1 MVKVSILGS
10 TGTIGKNVA
19 FTLAKEE
26 TVDEI
31 VMLSRPESFDKVKG
45 ETYDMY
51 DALAAR
57 DIDCKLIPSY
67 NFEDIKGSAVV
78 LIAAGIHRE
87 PGMNRLDLAVPNAK
101 IVSNYSKQIAKYAPD
116 SIILV
121 ATNPV
126 DVMTTI
132 ALEAS
137 GFSKKKVIGV
147 GNHLDSLRLKNY
159 FSRQIN
165 INSAEVHTRVVGEH
179 GNHMVPLLSSTTIG
193 GIPLKY
199 FVEYV
204 DLNVIALIEQLKNAG
219 NTIISKKAPEVIK
232 GKGQSVNQGEK
243 KELSFTSNASYDDF
257 KYVKL
262 DGNEL
267 DPKNYT
273 VKEGST
279 IVTLNKDFVSTLKAG
294 KHTIGIVSET
304 GEASTEF
311 TVNKKT
317 SVIKPSSDKNTT
329 NTGLISNIGLWISL
343 MFTSLEAMGIG
354 LICRKKYKK

>member
-19 FTLAKEE
+19 FTLARED

-31 VMLSRPESFDKVKG
+31 VMFSRPQSLDKVKG

-57 DIDCKLIPSY
+57 DIDCRLTPTCDF
-67 NFEDIKGSAVV
+67 NDIAGSAIV

-87 PGMNRLDLAVPNAK
+87 KGMKRLDLAVPNAK
-101 IVSNYSKQIAKYAPD
+101 IVEYYSKQIAKYAPD

-137 GFSKKKVIGV
+137 QFDKMKVIGV

-165 INSAEVHTRVVGEH
+165 INSSEVHTRVVGEH
-179 GNHMVPLLSSTTIG
+179 GDNMVPLLSSTTIG

-204 DLNVIALIEQLKNAG
+204 KLDINGLVEQLKNAG
-219 NTIISKKAPEVIK
+219 NTIISKKGATEYGPAFAI
-232 GKGQSVNQGEK
+232 
-243 KELSFTSNASYDDF
+243 SNLMSTMITDTHKVLTVSCY
-257 KYVKL
+257 L
-262 DGNEL
+262 DGEVENVKDVSLGVPAVISKKGIAMIVPIHMNDIEKENFMKAAETIR
-267 DPKNYT
+267 DATYE
-273 VKEGST
+273 VKEN
-279 IVTLNKDFVSTLKAG
+279 LN
-294 KHTIGIVSET
+294 I
-304 GEASTEF
+304 
-311 TVNKKT
+311 
-317 SVIKPSSDKNTT
+317 
-329 NTGLISNIGLWISL
+329 
-343 MFTSLEAMGIG
+343 
-354 LICRKKYKK
+354 

>member
-19 FTLAKEE
+19 FTLARED

-31 VMLSRPESFDKVKG
+31 VMFSRPQSLDKVKG

-57 DIDCKLIPSY
+57 DIDCRLTPTCDF
-67 NFEDIKGSAVV
+67 NDIAGSAIV

-87 PGMNRLDLAVPNAK
+87 KGMKRLDLAVPNAK
-101 IVSNYSKQIAKYAPD
+101 IVEYYSKQIAKYAPD

-137 GFSKKKVIGV
+137 QFDKMKVIGV

-165 INSAEVHTRVVGEH
+165 INSSEVHTRVVGEH
-179 GNHMVPLLSSTTIG
+179 GDNMVPLLSSTTIG

-204 DLNVIALIEQLKNAG
+204 KLDIKGLVEQLKNAG
-219 NTIISKKAPEVIK
+219 NTIISKKGATEYGPAFAI
-232 GKGQSVNQGEK
+232 
-243 KELSFTSNASYDDF
+243 SNLMSTMITDTHKVLTVSCY
-257 KYVKL
+257 L
-262 DGNEL
+262 DGEVENVKDVSLGVPAVISKKGIAMIVPIHMNDIEKENFMKAAETIR
-267 DPKNYT
+267 DATYE
-273 VKEGST
+273 VKEN
-279 IVTLNKDFVSTLKAG
+279 LN
-294 KHTIGIVSET
+294 I
-304 GEASTEF
+304 
-311 TVNKKT
+311 
-317 SVIKPSSDKNTT
+317 
-329 NTGLISNIGLWISL
+329 
-343 MFTSLEAMGIG
+343 
-354 LICRKKYKK
+354 